1 MTCTNATSMLEPP
14 NTARVPDN
22 IEHWTG
28 EGKLYLCA
36 IKDLCWRRI
45 VGDATSSRMKSRLGV
60 AVPENVMRKRGNPRG
75 VIVHSD
81 RGAQFRSRKF
91 RATLKAYSA
100 KDTMGRVG
108 GDDAAMETFF
118 VLVQKNILNRKS

>member
-1 MTCTNATSMLEPP
+1 MMTCTNATSMLKPP
-14 NTARVPDN
+14 NTARATDN

-45 VGDATSSRMKSRLGV
+45 VGDAASSRMKSRLPV
-60 AVPENVMRKRGNPRG
+60 AALDDAMRKRGNPRG

-81 RGAQFRSRKF
+81 RSSQFRSRKF

-100 KDTMGRVG
+100 KDTMGRLG
-108 GDDAAMETFF
+108 WG
-118 VLVQKNILNRKS
+118 